1 MKKDRTKKKII
12 CKKKGKKEKQVTGV
26 HRHTQE
32 RIEKDFFFGFC
43 DFIIFFEILGLFLQ
57 YVA

>member
-1 MKKDRTKKKII
+1 MKKDRIKNILQKNGKKK
-12 CKKKGKKEKQVTGV
+12 KQVAGA

-43 DFIIFFEILGLFLQ
+43 DFLNFFLGLMGLFLQ

>member
-1 MKKDRTKKKII
+1 VKKDRIKNILQKNGKKK
-12 CKKKGKKEKQVTGV
+12 KQVAGA

-32 RIEKDFFFGFC
+32 RIEKDFFL
-43 DFIIFFEILGLFLQ
+43 DFVIFYIFLGLLGLFVQ